1 MTTTATAPTVRP
13 PPAVNPTRE
22 AIRRQRLRTMRRRA
36 TGMLVGVTLVFL
48 VIVLSGSDATWVLYL
63 RAAVE
68 ASMVGALADWFAVT
82 ALFRHPLGV
91 PIPHTAVIPERKETF
106 GETLGEFVQ
115 SSFLT
120 PDVLAERVRT
130 ARVVDRI
137 GAWLSS
143 PANADRLSRHLAD
156 TAVTVAD
163 VLREDEV
170 QRAIEDAIRHRVEA
184 TPLAPVA
191 GRALALLTEG
201 GRHQQLLDAS
211 LHAIDRFLDENQDS
225 LRARFAAEA
234 PWWLPE
240 SLEERL
246 FVRLID
252 GARRLA
258 HDVASN
264 PNHELRRQADARIK
278 QLVDDLQTSDEMLAR
293 GEEIKAELLAHP
305 ELRTW
310 AATVW
315 RDVKSGLRAQADD
328 PGSELRRRL
337 TDAVCAFGQRLR
349 DDPGLAERTEKA
361 IETGVRYVAEQFDEE
376 VAAMVSNTIAR
387 WDGRETSDRLELLL
401 GPDLQ
406 FIRINGTVVGGLA
419 GLIIY
424 SIAQVLS

>member
-1 MTTTATAPTVRP
+1 MTATVTDIRP
-13 PPAVNPTRE
+13 PPAVSPTRE
-22 AIRRQRLRTMRRRA
+22 AIRRQRLRVMRRRA
-36 TGMLVGVTLVFL
+36 TGMLLAVTAAFF
-48 VIVLSGSDATWVLYL
+48 VIVLVGSDATWVGYL
-63 RAAVE
+63 RATVE

-91 PIPHTAVIPERKETF
+91 PIPHTAVIPERKDQF

-120 PDVLAERVRT
+120 PDILVERVRT
-130 ARVVDRI
+130 ARVADRLA
-137 GAWLSS
+137 AWLSA
-143 PANADRLSRHLAD
+143 PGNAERLARHMAD
-156 TAVTVAD
+156 AAVTFAD

-170 QRAIEDAIRHRVEA
+170 QRAIEGAIRRRVEA

-191 GRALALLTEG
+191 GRALGLLTEG
-201 GRHQQLLDAS
+201 GRHQQLLDAA
-211 LHAIDRFLDENQDS
+211 LRAVDRFLDENQDS

-240 SLEERL
+240 SVEDRL

-258 HDVASN
+258 HDVAAN
-264 PNHELRRQADARIK
+264 PHHELRRQADERIRR
-278 QLVDDLQTSDEMLAR
+278 LVDELQTSDEMLAR
-293 GEEIKAELLAHP
+293 GEELKAELLAHP

-315 RDVKSGLRAQADD
+315 RDVKAGLREQADD
-328 PGSELRRRL
+328 PDSELRRRL
-337 TDAVCAFGQRLR
+337 ADAVCSLGQRLR
-349 DDPGLAERTEKA
+349 DDAGLAERTEKA
-361 IETGVRYVAEQFDEE
+361 LETGVRYVAEQFDEE

-387 WDGRETSDRLELLL
+387 WDGRETADRLELLL

-419 GLIIY
+419 GLAIY
-424 SIAQVLS
+424 SIAQALG